1 MAGRKRDGLSRLLTA
16 VEEAPG
22 TVYELADAAGLEVP
36 TCRAMLGQLCR
47 AGTLTRAGKVS
58 RPVTV
63 ERMTALYVA
72 RGGGDV

>member
-1 MAGRKRDGLSRLLTA
+1 MAGRKRDGLTRLLTA

-22 TVYELADAAGLEVP
+22 TVYELADAAGLDVAI
-36 TCRAMLGQLCR
+36 CRALLGQLCR
-47 AGTLTRAGKVS
+47 DGVLARAGKVS

-72 RGGGDV
+72 RGGVK